1 MVVYQIHECGG
12 SYEDAY
18 DFIRATYLSKEKA
31 IQELISL
38 SNAEACRNKLAER
51 CNKCPIHSYTINKKV
66 IDKTKKYCLM
76 FDYDN
81 EMGDCKNRE
90 ERWDEVEFDLKTVE
104 VIE

>member
-1 MVVYQIHECGG
+1 MVVYQIHERGG

-31 IQELISL
+31 EKEWKALV
-38 SNAEACRNKLAER
+38 NAETDRNKLAEK
-51 CNKCPIHSYTINKKV
+51 CNKCPIYDYVMNKN
-66 IDKTKKYCLM
+66 TEKKILQYCSL
-76 FDYDN
+76 FNYN
-81 EMGDCKNRE
+81 NATEDCRNRE

>member
-1 MVVYQIHECGG
+1 MVVYQIHERGG

-31 IQELISL
+31 TEKWTEFV
-38 SNAEACRNKLAER
+38 NAEAKRNKLAEK
-51 CNKCPIHSYTINKKV
+51 CNKCPIYDYAVHKNVKEKIKR
-66 IDKTKKYCLM
+66 YCSL
-76 FDYDN
+76 FDYND
-81 EMGDCKNRE
+81 EREDCRNRE